1 MKQGKYDHKK
11 IEEKWQKK
19 WLDEKI
25 FTPDV
30 KSARDPFYNLWMYP
44 YPSAEGLHAGHAFS
58 STGSDIYGRF
68 MRMRGKDVFQPIG
81 YDSFGIHSENY
92 ALKIGEHPQKML
104 ERTTK
109 HYEYQL
115 KKLGHGY
122 DWTRTVTVSEPN
134 YYRWTQWLFLKLFEA
149 GLAYQKEAEVNFC
162 PSCKTVVA
170 DEQVISGACE
180 RCGSQVERKSLKQ
193 WFFRITDYA
202 ERLLEGHKKIDWSER
217 VVIAQKNWIGRSE
230 GAEIKFKVQDAD
242 FEIKVFTTR
251 PDTLFGATFMV
262 VSPSYAKNN
271 LLKFVDEERK
281 SEVESYIRKSEQ
293 KSVNDLER
301 DKTGVFLGL
310 LAVNPANDT
319 PMPVF
324 VADYVLDT
332 YGTGAVM
339 GVPAHDERDFEFAQK
354 YHLKVI
360 PVIDSNNDYSK
371 SAYSGEGKIINSGD
385 WDGKKYPDDF
395 KFILDYIKKKG
406 WGEKKVSYHLRDWL
420 ISRQRY
426 WGPPIPLV
434 YCESCAKKG
443 LSYFSLN
450 KKLLRKDQSDWNP
463 AGWWPVPED
472 DLPVLLPNLKNW
484 RPEGSGKGPLAAYPD
499 FYETKCPHCGAK
511 AVRETDVSD
520 TFLDSSWYF
529 LRYPSVGYDNVP
541 FDSEITEKWLPVDL
555 YFGGAEHSVLHLMYA
570 RFITMVL
577 YDLGLIS
584 FDEPFPRFFAHG
596 LMIKD
601 GAKMSKSRGNVV
613 NPDEYI
619 EKYGADTLR
628 LYLMFMGPM
637 DGYPDF
643 RDEGIEG
650 MRRFVERVFRLLNLD
665 GVFLEEKD
673 AAILKTKMHQTIK
686 KVTEDIEKFGY
697 NTAIAQIMTFVNFL
711 EGLAPFKGQTFKGG
725 IWEEAIRNLTLLLAP
740 FAPHLAEEV
749 WQTRFAK
756 SKGAFKSI
764 HLESWP
770 EYDPSLIV
778 EDTVKIPVQ
787 VNGKLRSVL
796 EIQAQDSKNENK
808 VIELAKADSK
818 VNKWLEGKK
827 IKKTIFVP
835 GKLLSF
841 VV

>member
-1 MKQGKYDHKK
+1 MKKYNHKE

-19 WLDEKI
+19 WLEEGI
-25 FTPDV
+25 FTPDI
-30 KSARDPFYNLWMYP
+30 KSAKNPFYNLWMFP
-44 YPSAEGLHAGHAFS
+44 YPSAEGLHAGHAFA
-58 STGSDIYGRF
+58 STGSDIYGHF
-68 MRMRGKDVFQPIG
+68 QRMQGKDVFQPIG

-92 ALKIGEHPQKML
+92 ALKIGEKPQSML
-104 ERTTK
+104 ARTIK

-122 DWTRTVTVSEPN
+122 DWTRTVTTSDPN
-134 YYRWTQWLFLKLFEA
+134 YYKWTQWLFLQLFKA

-162 PSCKTVVA
+162 PSCKTVIA

-180 RCGSQVERKSLKQ
+180 RCGSQVERKSLRQ
-193 WFFRITDYA
+193 WFFRITEYA
-202 ERLLEGHKKIDWSER
+202 ERLLEGHKKINWSDR
-217 VVIAQKNWIGRSE
+217 VIVAQKNWIGRSE
-230 GAEIKFKVQDAD
+230 GAEVKFKVDKTD

-271 LLKFVDEERK
+271 LLKFVDVERK
-281 SEVESYIRKSEQ
+281 DEVDSYIKKSEG
-293 KSVNDLER
+293 KKALDLGK
-301 DKTGVFLGL
+301 DKTGVFTGL
-310 LAVNPANDT
+310 LAINPANSSLL
-319 PMPVF
+319 PIF
-324 VADYVLDT
+324 VADYVLDS

-339 GVPAHDERDFEFAQK
+339 GVPAHDKRDFDFAQK
-354 YHLKVI
+354 YHLRII
-360 PVIDSNNDYSK
+360 PVISSNNDYSK
-371 SAYSGEGKIINSGD
+371 SSYDGEGEIINSGD

-395 KFILDYIKKKG
+395 EFILDYLEKKG
-406 WGEKKVSYHLRDWL
+406 WGRRKVSYHLRDWL

-426 WGPPIPLV
+426 WGPPIPV
-434 YCESCAKKG
+434 IYCKACAEKG
-443 LSYFSLN
+443 ISYFGEA
-450 KKLLRKDQSDWNP
+450 KKLLRKEQSDWNP
-463 AGWWPVPED
+463 SGWWPVDEKE
-472 DLPVLLPNLKNW
+472 LPVLLPELSDWK
-484 RPEGSGKGPLAAYPD
+484 PEGSGKGPLASHPE
-499 FYETKCPHCGAK
+499 FYKVKCPHCGAD
-511 AVRETDVSD
+511 AERETDVSD

-529 LRYPSVGYDNVP
+529 LRYPSVGFNNIP
-541 FDSEITEKWLPVDL
+541 FDSEITKKWLPVHL

-613 NPDEYI
+613 NPDNYI

-650 MRRFVERVFRLLNLD
+650 MRRFVERLWRLFAVNEVSLSED
-665 GVFLEEKD
+665 KASE
-673 AAILKTKMHQTIK
+673 LKVKMNQTIK

-697 NTAIAQIMTFVNFL
+697 NTAIAQIMTFVNYL
-711 EGLAPFKGQTFKGG
+711 EDIACQNKDQQGESDVWK
-725 IWEEAIRNLTLLLAP
+725 EAIKDLILLLAP

-749 WQTRFAK
+749 WQEKFA
-756 SKGAFKSI
+756 SKGKFKSVNF
-764 HLESWP
+764 EAWP
-770 EYDPSLIV
+770 KYDTALTFENI
-778 EDTVKIPVQ
+778 VKIPVQ
-787 VNGKLRSVL
+787 VNGKLRGVV
-796 EIQAQDSKNENK
+796 EVQAEKAKNEEEIIK
-808 VIELAKADSK
+808 IALEEERVR
-818 VNKWLEGKK
+818 KWVEGKE

-835 GKLLSF
+835 GKLVNF